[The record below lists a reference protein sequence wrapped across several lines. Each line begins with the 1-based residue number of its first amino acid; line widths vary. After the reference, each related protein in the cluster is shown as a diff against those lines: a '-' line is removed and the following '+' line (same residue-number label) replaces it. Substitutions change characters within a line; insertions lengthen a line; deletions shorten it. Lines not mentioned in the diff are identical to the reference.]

1 MKMNNRDRNDPCN
14 GGNFDDFL
22 KEQGIFAAVHATVL
36 KRTLATQIAKAMRE
50 RNLTKSEIARRM
62 RTSPVQLERFLDPD
76 CHRVTLA
83 TLCRAAFA
91 VGGELRISL
100 TVGMED

>member
-1 MKMNNRDRNDPCN
+1 MKMTKRARKNPCN

-22 KEQGIFAAVHATVL
+22 KEQGIFEAVHATAL
-36 KRTLATQIAKAMRE
+36 KRTLATQIAKAMKKRK
-50 RNLTKSEIARRM
+50 LPKAEIARRM
-62 RTSPVQLERFLDPD
+62 HTSQVRLERFLDPD

>member
-1 MKMNNRDRNDPCN
+1 MKMTKRARNNPCN

-50 RNLTKSEIARRM
+50 RNLTKSEIANDF
-62 RTSPVQLERFLDPD
+62 S
-76 CHRVTLA
+76 
-83 TLCRAAFA
+83 
-91 VGGELRISL
+91 IL
-100 TVGMED
+100 TGSDRS